1 MAKSNGGIIGP
12 DNIPSGPLAPAS
24 GVWRLQDAFKYQS
37 EGLWPQV
44 TGITYP
50 VANSL
55 RFNSASTEYLQRTP
69 ASAGSLTTWT
79 YSFWTKRSKLATA
92 EQYLS
97 AGPRSAPNVEDQI
110 YSISTDAI
118 SWYDGTA
125 NSTVLRTSQLFRDVS
140 AWYHLMFVWDTTNA
154 TAGNRARI
162 YVNGTEVT
170 AFSID
175 NNPSLNAVS
184 KINGTGQHRI
194 GQVGTVS
201 GENLDGYLA
210 EVVFIDGQALTP
222 SSFGET
228 DTVSGNWKPKDVSGL
243 TFGTN
248 GFYLQFQNSG
258 ALGTDSSGN
267 GNTWT
272 VNNLTSVDQSKD
284 TPTNNFATLNALY
297 KGVPANPTF
306 SNGNLTIAPTTA
318 DYQNAFSTIA
328 PSAGKWYMEM
338 KVNGTPN
345 SANEFSVN
353 TEANLIYFTTNS
365 STGGRT
371 SDSCSIKM
379 STGEKRINGT
389 LSSYGTA
396 SSNGDIMMCALDL
409 DNQKVFFGKNGTWFN
424 SGDPVTGTNPA
435 SSALSSTTIYFI
447 GSDVFTGGFSSLDF
461 NFGNPPYAANGYS
474 DGNGFGDFSYAVPT
488 GYYAL
493 NTQNI
498 NVQG

>member
-12 DNIPSGPLAPAS
+12 DNIPTGPLAPAS

-37 EGLWPQV
+37 EGLWPVV

-272 VNNLTSVDQSKD
+272 VNNLTSVDQMID
-284 TPTNNFATLNALY
+284 TPTNNFATLNPLFNTT
-297 KGVPANPTF
+297 GDPQLTE
-306 SNGNLTIAPTTA
+306 GNLSYDPSSAYGA
-318 DYQNAFSTIA
+318 VYSTFGVNT
-328 PSAGKWYMEM
+328 GKWYWEIYANSGGARIW
-338 KVNGTPN
+338 NGIQIQTN
-345 SANEFSVN
+345 NLNYLQNGQDLTGCVAISNNSNDLRIDGLSVGGSANWTTGDIVGFALDADAGTLDWTINGVSQTQVD
-353 TEANLIYFTTNS
+353 FTSSIAWGYNHFITSFS
-365 STGGRT
+365 STNVIRNTYNFGQ
-371 SDSCSIKM
+371 DSSFAGAV
-379 STGEKRINGT
+379 TRQNNQD
-389 LSSYGTA
+389 
-396 SSNGDIMMCALDL
+396 SNG
-409 DNQKVFFGKNGTWFN
+409 Q
-424 SGDPVTGTNPA
+424 
-435 SSALSSTTIYFI
+435 
-447 GSDVFTGGFSSLDF
+447 
-461 NFGNPPYAANGYS
+461 
-474 DGNGFGDFSYAVPT
+474 GDFYYPVPS

-493 NTQNI
+493 TSLNI
-498 NVQG
+498 NFQG